1 MQGIRKPIEIR
12 TKSGI
17 LGADLTVP
25 PQATSIVVFAHGS
38 GSSRHSTRNKFVA
51 NYLNTCG
58 FGTLLV
64 DLLTDGEEAVDQYTR
79 QFRFDIRLLADR
91 VSTTLNWLNGDPALN
106 TLRVGLFGAS
116 TGSAAALI
124 AAAEHPHDVIVVVSR
139 GGRPDLAGRYLPCV
153 EAPTLFMVGSQDQQV
168 LELNK
173 AAMYKMKCVTELS
186 IVPNATHLFEE
197 PGTLEEVARLS
208 STWYELHFE
217 GPRFLRTRRAG

>member
-1 MQGIRKPIEIR
+1 MQGIQKPVEIN
-12 TKSGI
+12 TKSGP

-25 PQATSIVVFAHGS
+25 PQASSIVVFAHGS

-58 FGTLLV
+58 FATLLV
-64 DLLTDGEEAVDQYTR
+64 DLLTDSEDAVDQSTK

-91 VSTTLNWLNGDPALN
+91 VSTTLDWLNGDPILN

-124 AAAEHPHDVIVVVSR
+124 AAAEHPHDVTVVVSR
-139 GGRPDLAGRYLPCV
+139 GGRPDLAGRYLQSV
-153 EAPTLFMVGSQDQQV
+153 EVPTLFIVGSEDQQV

-173 AAMYKMKCVTELS
+173 TAIAKMNCVTELS
-186 IVPNATHLFEE
+186 IVPHATHLFEE
-197 PGTLEEVARLS
+197 PGTVEEVARLA
-208 STWYELHFE
+208 STWYELHFV
-217 GPRFLRTRRAG
+217 GPKFIRTRRAG